1 MGTQVSLIQ
10 FVGRVGNVL
19 SYYLN
24 EELVSRTIGKVDMEK
39 MRTAPQYE
47 ETRKNQ
53 CEFAVASSGGKLFRN
68 GLLHITKGHT
78 NHDYASK
85 VVQILIKALRSDM
98 TQLKGHKT
106 IKNGLKNASAQQ
118 AFSKF
123 NFFHKY
129 NTKLYGNILVK
140 KTPDQKAWRLNRQVL
155 FGKSVEGN
163 QMTVKIGYYHVDFEG
178 QVANYEHALSIA
190 CHRNEKIEFSDFTLP
205 KPNET
210 GTPLTFVIM
219 QVWREG
225 TIQEVTGMTYM
236 SILDLVDNEANDY
249 DNIISLE
256 VELIH
261 KCGREMVDSDKQKW
275 FDANGKGGAKV
286 AKGQDLQNNS
296 INHVEVTHGHRLH
309 RDNLV
314 MPLKLHGIGGHNWD
328 DAIGKVVKVK

>member
-1 MGTQVSLIQ
+1 MGTPISLFQ

-19 SYYLN
+19 NYYLN
-24 EELVSRTIGKVDMEK
+24 EELVSRTIGKVDIEK

-53 CEFAVASSGGKLFRN
+53 CEFRIASSGGKLFRQ
-68 GLLHITKGHT
+68 GLLHLTQGHT
-78 NHDYASK
+78 NHDYASN
-85 VVQILIKALRSDM
+85 VVQILINTLRSDM
-98 TQLKGHKT
+98 TQPKGQKT
-106 IKNGLKNASAQQ
+106 IKNGLKNAAAQQ

-140 KTPDQKAWRLNRQVL
+140 KTPDQKAWRLNRQIL
-155 FGKSVEGN
+155 FGKGVDGN

-190 CHRNEKIEFSDFTLP
+190 CHRNEKIEFSDFNLP

-210 GTPLTFVIM
+210 GTPWTFVIM

-236 SILDLVDNEANDY
+236 SVLDLVDNEATVY
-249 DNIISLE
+249 DNINE
-256 VELIH
+256 FEEELIH
-261 KCGREMVDSDKQKW
+261 KCGREMVDADKQKW
-275 FDANGKGGAKV
+275 YEADGKSGVNVAN
-286 AKGQDLQNNS
+286 GQDLQNKMA
-296 INHVEVTHGHRLH
+296 NHGEVTHAHKMHRE
-309 RDNLV
+309 DLV
-314 MPLKLHGIGGHNWD
+314 KFGGHNWD
-328 DAIGKVVKVK
+328 DAIGEMVKSK

>member
-10 FVGRVGNVL
+10 FVGRVGNTV

-24 EELVSRTIGKVDMEK
+24 EELVSRTIGKVDLEK

-53 CEFAVASSGGKLFRN
+53 CEFGIASSGGKLFRD
-68 GLLHITKGHT
+68 GLLHLTQGHT

-85 VVQILIKALRSDM
+85 VVQILTNTLRSDM
-98 TQLKGHKT
+98 TQPKGQKT
-106 IKNGLKNASAQQ
+106 IKNGLKNASSHQ
-118 AFSKF
+118 AFRNF

-140 KTPDQKAWRLNRQVL
+140 KTPDEKTWRLNRQIL
-155 FGKSVEGN
+155 FGKGVEGN

-178 QVANYEHALSIA
+178 QVANYEHAMSIA

-210 GTPLTFVIM
+210 GTPWTFVIM

-236 SILDLVDNEANDY
+236 SVLDLVDNEANQY
-249 DNIISLE
+249 DNINELQE
-256 VELIH
+256 ELIY
-261 KCGREMVDSDKQKW
+261 KCGREMVDSAKQKW
-275 FDANGKGGAKV
+275 YEVDGKGSSKL
-286 AKGQDLQNNS
+286 AKGQDLQNS
-296 INHVEVTHGHRLH
+296 VVNHGELTHGHRMH
-309 RDNLV
+309 REDLV
-314 MPLKLHGIGGHNWD
+314 KFGGHNWD
-328 DAIGKVVKVK
+328 DAIGEMVKRK

>member
-10 FVGRVGNVL
+10 FKGRIGNVV

-24 EELVSRTIGKVDMEK
+24 EELVSRTIGKVDLEK

-53 CEFAVASSGGKLFRN
+53 SEFAIASKCGQLFRQ
-68 GLLHITKGHT
+68 GLMHLTKGYT
-78 NHDYASK
+78 NHTYPTT
-85 VVQILIKALRSDM
+85 VIQILLKTLRSDE
-98 TQLKGHKT
+98 TQPKGKRQL
-106 IKNGLKNASAQQ
+106 KNGLKNASSQQ

-123 NFFHKY
+123 NFFKKY
-129 NTKLYGNILVK
+129 NTKLYDNILVK
-140 KTPDQKAWRLNRQVL
+140 KTPDQTAWRLNRNIL
-155 FGKSVEGN
+155 FGKGVEGN

-205 KPNET
+205 KPIET
-210 GTPLTFVIM
+210 GTHWTFVIM

-236 SILDLVDNEANDY
+236 SVLDLVENEATTY
-249 DNIISLE
+249 DNINELKE
-256 VELIH
+256 ELIH

-275 FDANGKGGAKV
+275 YELDGKGGAKG
-286 AKGQDLQNNS
+286 AKGQNLQNICNS
-296 INHVEVTHGHRLH
+296 HGEVTHANRLH
-309 RDNLV
+309 REDMV
-314 MPLKLHGIGGHNWD
+314 KFGGHIWD
-328 DAIGKVVKVK
+328 DAIGEMVKRK

>member
-1 MGTQVSLIQ
+1 MGTQVSLLK

-24 EELVSRTIGKVDMEK
+24 EELVSRTIGKVDLDK

-53 CEFAVASSGGKLFRN
+53 CELGIASSGGKLFRN
-68 GLLHITKGHT
+68 GLLHLTQGHT
-78 NHDYASK
+78 NHDYASN
-85 VVQILIKALRSDM
+85 VVQILINTLRSDM
-98 TQLKGHKT
+98 MQPKGQKT
-106 IKNGLKNASAQQ
+106 IKNGLKNTSSQQ

-140 KTPDQKAWRLNRQVL
+140 KTSDQKAWRLNRQIL
-155 FGKSVEGN
+155 FGKGVDGN

-190 CHRNEKIEFSDFTLP
+190 CHRNEKIDFSDFTLP

-210 GTPLTFVIM
+210 GTPWTFVIM

-236 SILDLVDNEANDY
+236 SVLDLVDNEATVY
-249 DNIISLE
+249 DNINAFE
-256 VELIH
+256 EELIH
-261 KCGREMVDSDKQKW
+261 RCGREMVDSDKQKW
-275 FDANGKGGAKV
+275 YESDGKGGATR
-286 AKGQDLQNNS
+286 AKGQDLQNANGS
-296 INHVEVTHGHRLH
+296 LSEVTHGYRMHRE
-309 RDNLV
+309 DLV
-314 MPLKLHGIGGHNWD
+314 KFGGHNWD
-328 DAIGKVVKVK
+328 DAIGEMVKRK

>member
-10 FVGRVGNVL
+10 FVGRVGNTV

-24 EELVSRTIGKVDMEK
+24 EELVSRTIGKVDLEK

-53 CEFAVASSGGKLFRN
+53 CEFGIASSGGKLFRN
-68 GLLHITKGHT
+68 GLLHLTQGHT

-85 VVQILIKALRSDM
+85 VVQILTNTLRSDM
-98 TQLKGHKT
+98 TQPKGLKT
-106 IKNGLKNASAQQ
+106 IKNGLKNASSQQ

-140 KTPDQKAWRLNRQVL
+140 KTPDEKAWRLNRKIL
-155 FGKSVEGN
+155 FGKGVEGN
-163 QMTVKIGYYHVDFEG
+163 QMTVKIGYYHIDFEG
-178 QVANYEHALSIA
+178 QVANYEQALSIA

-205 KPNET
+205 KPIET
-210 GTPLTFVIM
+210 GTPWTFVIM

-236 SILDLVDNEANDY
+236 SVLDLMDNEATTY
-249 DNIISLE
+249 DNIN
-256 VELIH
+256 ELKEELTH
-261 KCGREMVDSDKQKW
+261 KCGREMENSDKQKW
-275 FDANGKGGAKV
+275 YESDGKGGAKG
-286 AKGQDLQNNS
+286 AKGQDLQNGVVS
-296 INHVEVTHGHRLH
+296 QGELTHSHRLH
-309 RDNLV
+309 REDMV
-314 MPLKLHGIGGHNWD
+314 KFGGHNWD
-328 DAIGKVVKVK
+328 DAIGEMVKKK